1 MADKRIV
8 NASPLVFLAREG
20 LLEMLS
26 QGGFDV
32 VVPEAVLREIR
43 AHGASDPTVV
53 AIGRA
58 SWLATAPARS
68 IPPEVAAWDLGPGES
83 AVLALAMAEPGA
95 TVVIDDRDA
104 RRCARSLMVP
114 LIGTLG
120 LVLRARKEGLIPEAR
135 AVVERLRES
144 GMYLSDQVVKESLA
158 LVGE

>member
-1 MADKRIV
+1 
-8 NASPLVFLAREG
+8 
-20 LLEMLS
+20 MLP

-32 VVPEAVLREIR
+32 VVPEAVIGEIR
-43 AHGASDPTVV
+43 AYGLADPTVV

-58 SWLATAPARS
+58 SWLATAAAIA

-95 TVVIDDRDA
+95 FVVIDDRDA
-104 RRCARSLMVP
+104 RRCARSLNIP

-120 LVLRARKEGLIPEAR
+120 LVLRAKMEGWISEAR
-135 AVVERLRES
+135 PVVERLRDS
-144 GMYLSDQVVKESLA
+144 GMYLSDQVIKESLA